1 MRSLFVTI
9 VASVVCAAVIS
20 HAAAHLEV
28 SKVPQLF
35 CGSSKSASGT
45 NLDGDDITYFATI
58 NNISGPFAVHLYM
71 KRVDCSPSCDPSVFS
86 IFAAD
91 GKVNRR
97 ACRCFDHNV
106 SCLRLQGS
114 HQEHQYQLR
123 EGQTITMDVTPKAG
137 ETQFDWM
144 WQAVAICDYG
154 LLFNYS
160 VVCK

>member
-9 VASVVCAAVIS
+9 VATVFCAAVFS
-20 HAAAHLEV
+20 HAAAHLED

-91 GKVNRR
+91 GKVNSN
-97 ACRCFDHNV
+97 ACLYCNHCV
-106 SCLRLQGS
+106 
-114 HQEHQYQLR
+114 
-123 EGQTITMDVTPKAG
+123 
-137 ETQFDWM
+137 
-144 WQAVAICDYG
+144 
-154 LLFNYS
+154 
-160 VVCK
+160 

>member
-1 MRSLFVTI
+1 MRSLFVAF
-9 VASVVCAAVIS
+9 VATVVCAAVFS
-20 HAAAHLEV
+20 HAAAHLED
-28 SKVPQLF
+28 SKTPQLF

-45 NLDGDDITYFATI
+45 SLDGDEITYFATI

-91 GKVNRR
+91 GKVNRK
-97 ACRCFDHNV
+97 ACRYCYHCV
-106 SCLRLQGS
+106 PCLRLQGS

-123 EGQTITMDVTPKAG
+123 EDQTITMDVTPKAG

-144 WQAVAICDYG
+144 WQAVQICDYG